1 MSKRSAKVTKNEVQ
15 TIVEDADEENLPTRA
30 LMSKQNSKKIIT
42 DPRDYQLELFEKA
55 KTQNVIAVLDTGR
68 QCQMSSLFWDS

>member
-68 QCQMSSLFWDS
+68 QSQMSSLFWDS